1 MTSFVCE
8 TVSLKREVL
17 FFGSL
22 CKVNFLTG
30 TKKKDQFHEKR
41 FPITQSKLCSLQDSK
56 KLVKIPHL
64 TYEFIQSL
72 FWSLIWMFGS
82 KIKVGNTEFQM
93 RLRTFLFRSR
103 MPTKVC
109 SNNFLY
115 LLWRQ
120 VLTSGRVLLTNR
132 ARLEVSSSKLMIR
145 DQPSSSFWTFD
156 QQFREMA
163 ASLSSIP
170 PRPNALAEISNKRR
184 SKCIISFFLE

>member
-1 MTSFVCE
+1 M
-8 TVSLKREVL
+8 VSNNAKQTLL
-17 FFGSL
+17 F
-22 CKVNFLTG
+22 TG
-30 TKKKDQFHEKR
+30 
-41 FPITQSKLCSLQDSK
+41 LK

-64 TYEFIQSL
+64 AYEFIQSL
-72 FWSLIWMFGS
+72 SLSLIWMFGS

-184 SKCIISFFLE
+184 SKCIISFFLEWRKKQLLSKLVHFWFTLYQKKNTL